1 MEYPG
6 MINSSSDKKEKCTL
20 WEEDYLATKKKK
32 KKKKPTKQTKNPHKT
47 DSKRILCRKERK
59 AHLMET

>member
-32 KKKKPTKQTKNPHKT
+32 KNSQPNKQKTLTKLIVKESFAGKKEKH
-47 DSKRILCRKERK
+47 I
-59 AHLMET
+59 

>member
-32 KKKKPTKQTKNPHKT
+32 KKQPTKQTKNPHKT

>member
-32 KKKKPTKQTKNPHKT
+32 KNSQPNKQKTLTKLIVKESFARKKEKH
-47 DSKRILCRKERK
+47 I
-59 AHLMET
+59 

>member
-32 KKKKPTKQTKNPHKT
+32 KKNSQPNKQKTLTKLIVKESFAGKKEKH
-47 DSKRILCRKERK
+47 I
-59 AHLMET
+59 